1 MKIWKTPE
9 RPNTSIHSI
18 EVRNFRRFER
28 FFIDFHPEMTVLV
41 APNGQG
47 KSSILDAIS
56 IAVSPFVAAF
66 DLGKGR
72 GITKSDARY
81 QRQEQSLSS
90 EQMFPVEIEAN
101 FAELPSNTKR
111 ALIGPKGKTTNKDAS
126 ELSAYGSHLMLL
138 VRSLEPVVLP
148 VIAHYGTGRLWQ
160 EHKNMARKSVL
171 SESRTMGYE
180 DCLTTASNYKQL
192 QQWFTKATYAE
203 LQQQQM
209 ADVYQGYSL
218 KSLML
223 GIQSTVE
230 RVLMPSTGWQQF
242 HYSLS
247 HEELA
252 MSHPEQGILPMSL
265 LSDGVRAMVSLVSDL
280 AWRCA
285 KLNPHLGINA
295 PLETPGLVLIDEVDM
310 HLHPDWQQTVLTSL
324 QAAFPKVQFIVT
336 THSPQVISTV
346 RTESIRIL
354 GQNVEGHEIAAMPL
368 ASTYGEP
375 SNRVLQTVMQVDPQ
389 PPIAEKNDLK
399 RLTELVDQ
407 GQGEADEANTLM
419 QTLLGIL
426 GDTHPQLQRLRR
438 SIERQKRLAG
448 WSDK

>member
-1 MKIWKTPE
+1 
-9 RPNTSIHSI
+9 
-18 EVRNFRRFER
+18 
-28 FFIDFHPEMTVLV
+28 
-41 APNGQG
+41 
-47 KSSILDAIS
+47 
-56 IAVSPFVAAF
+56 
-66 DLGKGR
+66 
-72 GITKSDARY
+72 
-81 QRQEQSLSS
+81 
-90 EQMFPVEIEAN
+90 MFPVEIEAN
-101 FAELPSNTKR
+101 FAELPSYTKR

-148 VIAHYGTGRLWQ
+148 VVAHYGTGRLWQ

-285 KLNPHLGINA
+285 KLNPHLGIKA

-324 QAAFPKVQFIVT
+324 HAAFPKVQFIVT

-407 GQGEADEANTLM
+407 GQGEADEANALM
-419 QTLLGIL
+419 QTLLGVL

-448 WSDK
+448 WSDQL